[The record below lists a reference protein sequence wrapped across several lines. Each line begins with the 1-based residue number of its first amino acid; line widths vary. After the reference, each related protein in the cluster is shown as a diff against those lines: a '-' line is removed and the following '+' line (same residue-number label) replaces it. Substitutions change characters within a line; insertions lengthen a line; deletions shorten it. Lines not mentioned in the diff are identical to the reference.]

1 MLLITPA
8 ERIAY
13 EHLSVH
19 PEVEGVYDLGCGSFT
34 LFLFG
39 AQFSPIMHTI
49 FSQRRISQKVQ
60 YLVFA
65 LSV

>member
-13 EHLSVH
+13 KHLSVH
-19 PEVEGVYDLGCGSFT
+19 LAVENVYDLSSGSFM
-34 LFLFG
+34 LFLHG
-39 AQFSPIMHTI
+39 AQFSLITHTI
-49 FSQRRISQKVQ
+49 FMQRRISQKVQ